1 MNKNLYIDSNAL
13 GVVRACMG
21 TGMLPETVLCQSAS
35 ESAWGSSLL
44 ASKYNNYFGI
54 KAGSSWTGDYVNL
67 PTKEFVNG
75 AYIMI
80 NQKFRRYSSFTASI
94 KDYISF
100 LKGNSRY
107 SKVFAQKSVLGQLE
121 ALKNAGYATEPN
133 YANIIYSIYLSNK
146 AQVDSSIKKAT
157 DFISIAYAAIGV
169 GSYYLIRKYFLNQ

>member
-13 GVVRACMG
+13 GVVRACLG

-35 ESAWGSSLL
+35 ESGWGSSLL
-44 ASKYNNYFGI
+44 AAKYNNYFGI
-54 KAGSSWTGDYVNL
+54 KAGSSWKGDYVNL
-67 PTKEFVNG
+67 PTKEYVNG
-75 AYIMI
+75 QYITI
-80 NQKFRRYSSFTASI
+80 NQKFRRYSSFTASV

-100 LKGNSRY
+100 LKGNARY

-146 AQVDSSIKKAT
+146 SQVDSAIKKAT
-157 DFISIAYAAIGV
+157 DFISIAYAVIGV
-169 GSYYLIRKYFLNQ
+169 GSYYLVRKYFLNR